1 MKYTTQ
7 DFNLPKIKT
16 LYKVLNGIAV
26 VGLLLWLAAILL
38 LPALRTPLMMVV
50 YLVNL
55 IGIVIW
61 VVLWKELQKSGASIV
76 MHAIFAALL
85 GVTGIMGLL
94 FIMIAL
100 SQAKTVLNC
109 NGNVDVTFWNIKKS
123 A

>member
-1 MKYTTQ
+1 M
-7 DFNLPKIKT
+7 
-16 LYKVLNGIAV
+16 

-61 VVLWKELQKSGASIV
+61 VVLWKELQKSVASIV

>member
-7 DFNLPKIKT
+7 DFNLPKIKA
-16 LYKVLNGIAV
+16 LYTALNGIAV

-61 VVLWKELQKSGASIV
+61 VVLWKELQKSVASIV